1 MRVALMIE
9 GQEDVTWED
18 WVALAETC
26 EAAGVEALFRSD
38 HYLSVSGRHE
48 RGALDAWGTI
58 CALAARTTTL
68 RLGTMVSPTSFRH
81 PSVLGKLA
89 TTADHVS
96 GGRIELGLGT
106 GWSEIEHTAYGFPF
120 LSMGERMDVLEEQLA
135 IIHDGHW
142 GQDEA
147 YTFTGDHYTLE
158 DLDAQPKPLQRP
170 HPPLIMGGAAGPR
183 AARLAARFAD
193 EYNTVMP
200 TLAEITE
207 RRDRIAA
214 ACQAAD
220 REPIPFSVMAT
231 TLIGAD
237 ATDLGRRAE
246 ALAAWTGQDVDPG
259 ALPETWIAGTVDDVV
274 AQLRAYEKAGVS
286 RVFLQ
291 HLVHRDLE
299 TVELIGRELATA
311 VAGAH
316 DVAQR

>member
-26 EAAGVEALFRSD
+26 ERAGIEALFRSD
-38 HYLSVSGRHE
+38 HYVSVMGQRA

-58 CALAARTTTL
+58 NALAARTSSL
-68 RLGTMVSPTSFRH
+68 RLGTMVSPASFRH
-81 PSVLGKLA
+81 PSVLAKLA

-106 GWSEIEHTAYGFPF
+106 GWSEVEHTAYGFPF
-120 LSMGERMDVLEEQLA
+120 LSMGERMDVLAEQLE

-142 GQDEA
+142 RASEPYSFSGK
-147 YTFTGDHYTLE
+147 HYTLE
-158 DLDAQPKPLQRP
+158 NLEARPRPVQSP

-200 TLAEITE
+200 TVDEVAQ
-207 RRDRIAA
+207 RRAAIAA
-214 ACQAAD
+214 ACESAG
-220 REPIPFSVMAT
+220 REAIPFSLMT
-231 TLIGAD
+231 TTIVGAD
-237 ATDLGRRAE
+237 AAEVDRRAA
-246 ALAAWTGQDVDPG
+246 ALEAWTGQAVDREQ
-259 ALPETWIAGTVDDVV
+259 AAATWIFGTVDQAVER
-274 AQLRAYEKAGVS
+274 LRDYAAAGAS

-299 TVELIGRELATA
+299 SVELIGRELVPA
-311 VAGAH
+311 VAAL
-316 DVAQR
+316 